1 MKLVIQRVLEAS
13 VEVDSKVVGSIDKGL
28 LVLVGVSKDFD
39 KKKLEWM
46 VHKVLNL
53 RLWASGEKG
62 FDLSVSDI
70 KGKILVVSQFTLHG
84 IVEGNKPNFKNSA
97 GYDDAKRIYDEFVF
111 QLKESG
117 LKVETGEFGAIMKV
131 KLINDGPVTLVLEK

>member
-97 GYDDAKRIYDEFVF
+97 GYDDAKRI
-111 QLKESG
+111 
-117 LKVETGEFGAIMKV
+117 
-131 KLINDGPVTLVLEK
+131 